1 MMEISILNTTIFF
14 NYMVKYND
22 YTINKNNV
30 SFMVKIFNGTYDVHM
45 NNGSVINVDE
55 TTFNALQQ

>member
-22 YTINKNNV
+22 YTINKNNF
-30 SFMVKIFNGTYDVHM
+30 SFMVKIFNGTYDVYM